1 MTPFEYV
8 TVLIS
13 IILGMG
19 ITQIVTGVA
28 DMIHQWSRIK
38 LYWPHLLWVLFVFFL
53 HIQEWWSVFELRPIQ
68 SWYLGTFM
76 FVILYPINL
85 FILAR
90 ILFPFGSTEGT
101 DFKEFY
107 FTNYRKF
114 FFWAVIL
121 PGLSIIDNVFINGYA
136 LKEQALQIFL
146 IVGLGLLLWRDVK
159 TEWVHHLVV
168 VILFVILVTGMIF
181 TDAVIQN

>member
-28 DMIHQWSRIK
+28 DIIHQWERVR
-38 LYWPHLLWVLFVFFL
+38 LYWPHLLWVLFLFFL
-53 HIQEWWSVFELRPIQ
+53 HIQEWWSIFELRPMQ
-68 SWYLGTFM
+68 SWYLGTFL
-76 FVILYPINL
+76 FIILYPINL

-101 DFKEFY
+101 NFREFY
-107 FTNYRKF
+107 FANYRKF

-121 PGLSIIDNVFINGYA
+121 PVLSIIDNVFINGYPI
-136 LKEQALQIFL
+136 KDQVIQILL
-146 IVGLGLLLWRDVK
+146 IAGLGLLLWKDTRA
-159 TEWVHHLVV
+159 EWVHQLV
-168 VILFVILVTGMIF
+168 VILLLVMLLMGMIF
-181 TDAVIQN
+181 TNAVIQN

>member
-68 SWYLGTFM
+68 SWYLGTFL
-76 FVILYPINL
+76 FIILYPINL

-101 DFKEFY
+101 NFREFY
-107 FTNYRKF
+107 FANHRKF

-121 PGLSIIDNVFINGYA
+121 PVLSVIDNVFVNGYA
-136 LKEQALQIFL
+136 FKDQVLQFL
-146 IVGLGLLLWRDVK
+146 LIAGLGLLLWKAPRA
-159 TEWVHHLVV
+159 EWVHQLVV
-168 VILFVILVTGMIF
+168 IILLLILLIGMIF
-181 TDAVIQN
+181 TNAVIQN